1 MNNFDIELQELIDR
15 WRDHPGV
22 ALEEI
27 IDTLETSVERL
38 VEEVN
43 ARAA

>member
-15 WRDHPGV
+15 WRDYPAV
-22 ALEEI
+22 TLEEI
-27 IDTLETSVERL
+27 IDALNTAVEKL
-38 VEEVN
+38 AEEVN

>member
-1 MNNFDIELQELIDR
+1 MNNFDEELRELITK

-27 IDTLETSVERL
+27 IDTLEAAVEEL

-43 ARAA
+43 ERAG